1 MSRDLRE
8 QRRRFLKLAG
18 SSAAVLPLAGL
29 AGCGGGDDASP
40 APEPAASPAEA
51 PTPEPSASANPAPEP
66 AAEPPADAAASA
78 GGLTPL
84 SEDDP
89 QAQALAY
96 VNDASTVD
104 ASAYPQYQSGQICAN
119 CALFQGADGDAMGA
133 CSIFPGRLVNAQG
146 WCSVY
151 APKA

>member
-18 SSAAVLPLAGL
+18 SSAAALPLAGL
-29 AGCGGGDDASP
+29 AGCGGGDEP
-40 APEPAASPAEA
+40 AAPPPEPAASA
-51 PTPEPSASANPAPEP
+51 PEQPAPEP
-66 AAEPPADAAASA
+66 MPAAEAPAEPAAA

-89 QAQALAY
+89 QARALAY

-104 ASAYPQYQSGQICAN
+104 GTAYPQYQAGQVCAN
-119 CALFQGADGDAMGA
+119 CALFQGAEGDTMGT
-133 CSIFPGRLVNAQG
+133 CSIFPGRLVNAEG

>member
-18 SSAAVLPLAGL
+18 GSAAVLPLAGL
-29 AGCGGGDDASP
+29 TGCGGGDEPAPP
-40 APEPAASPAEA
+40 APEPAASA
-51 PTPEPSASANPAPEP
+51 PESPASAPAPEP
-66 AAEPPADAAASA
+66 MPAAEAPAEPAAPAAA
-78 GGLTPL
+78 GELTPL
-84 SEDDP
+84 TEDDP
-89 QAQALAY
+89 QARALAY

-104 ASAYPQYQSGQICAN
+104 GAAYPQYQAGQACAN
-119 CALFQGADGDAMGA
+119 CVLFQGSEGDAMAA
-133 CSIFPGRLVNAQG
+133 CSIFPGRLVDARG

>member
-1 MSRDLRE
+1 MSRDFRE

-29 AGCGGGDDASP
+29 AGCGGGDDTSP
-40 APEPAASPAEA
+40 PPEPAANTAEA
-51 PTPEPSASANPAPEP
+51 PAPEPSASANPAPEP
-66 AAEPPADAAASA
+66 QAEAAASA
-78 GGLTPL
+78 GDLTPL

-89 QAQALAY
+89 QARALAY

-119 CALFQGADGDAMGA
+119 CALFQGAEGDAMGA